1 MRSRAMPATGSRA
14 PGSGFRRPS
23 AAIWLRLPVVV
34 IASAIICAFL
44 PAALQGLALHRF
56 VALPEWH
63 ERLAVRIAAHD
74 LALAAH
80 RMLGDQ
86 EQQIERTRLAVV
98 EVLDAAAA
106 AGASEDELDAFLLQL
121 RTEQCDLVSVVAAA
135 AWVCGERARAHP
147 VGLPAPAWATTEE
160 IAHDRGAPVDVVE
173 ALVSETLQHGLLALE
188 PDRGVTVTAAGHAK
202 NAKATHA

>member
-44 PAALQGLALHRF
+44 PAALQGLALHRV

-80 RMLGDQ
+80 
-86 EQQIERTRLAVV
+86 V

-106 AGASEDELDAFLLQL
+106 AGASEDELDAFQLQL

-173 ALVSETLQHGLLALE
+173 ALVSEALQHGLLALS
-188 PDRGVTVTAAGHAK
+188 RAAA
-202 NAKATHA
+202 